1 MDSDGMEVDIKV
13 SETGFWINSFHT
25 TDNDII
31 QYFSAVREERR
42 EITLETVIKT
52 GVIALRSIAT
62 SEKVDYIERSFS
74 AMLGDIRHE
83 MERKFGTEGEVRNLI
98 EGYFG
103 ERGVLAG
110 FLDAKIGKN
119 GEFLKLVNDLVG
131 PNGEVIRNVFDP
143 GRPGSPLHS
152 LRKEILD
159 SLNEMKSKIA
169 VNEEVQKVKERTP
182 LKGIEFQEQ
191 VGSLLA
197 AIARPLGDEISDL
210 TSTPGRITSSKKGD
224 FTARIGSENL
234 QIVIEAKD
242 SPFRT
247 VKKIRDE
254 MKEAMENR
262 SAAYGIFVSRAV
274 EGLPDETGWFNEY
287 DNSFLAV
294 ALTSETSEMINQNLM
309 EIAYKWAR
317 LRALS
322 SIASGAVMKP
332 LDLGEKLSTIKVSI
346 DRFRNIRTKSTDI
359 EKAVKSIREEV
370 DEIEKQVI
378 ASLREIQDEIALS

>member
-1 MDSDGMEVDIKV
+1 MEVDIKV
-13 SETGFWINSFHT
+13 NETGFWINSFHT
-25 TDNDII
+25 TDNDIV
-31 QYFSAVREERR
+31 QYFSAVREERL

-62 SEKVDYIERSFS
+62 SEKVDYIEKSFS
-74 AMLGDIRHE
+74 TMLGDIRHE
-83 MERKFGTEGEVRNLI
+83 MERKFGTDGEVRNLI

-103 ERGVLAG
+103 DRGVLAG
-110 FLDAKIGKN
+110 FLEAKIGKN
-119 GEFLKLVNDLVG
+119 GEFLKLVSDLVG

-169 VNEEVQKVKERTP
+169 VNEEVQKVKEKTP
-182 LKGIEFQEQ
+182 LKGIEFQGQ
-191 VGSLLA
+191 VRSLLTS
-197 AIARPLGDEISDL
+197 IARPLGDEISDL
-210 TSTPGRITSSKKGD
+210 TSSPGRITSSKKGD
-224 FTARIGSENL
+224 FNARIGNENL

-242 SPFRT
+242 SPYKT
-247 VKKIRDE
+247 VRKIREE

-262 SAAYGIFVSRAV
+262 GAAYGIFVSRAV
-274 EGLPDETGWFNEY
+274 EDLPDETGWFNEY
-287 DNSFLAV
+287 DDSFLAV
-294 ALTSETSEMINQNLM
+294 ALTSETSDMINQNLM

-322 SIASGAVMKP
+322 SVASGALMKP
-332 LDLGEKLSTIKVSI
+332 LDIGEKLATIKASI
-346 DRFRNIRTKSTDI
+346 DRFRNVRTKSTDI

-370 DEIEKQVI
+370 DGIEKDVI
-378 ASLREIQDEIALS
+378 TGLRAIQDEIDLR